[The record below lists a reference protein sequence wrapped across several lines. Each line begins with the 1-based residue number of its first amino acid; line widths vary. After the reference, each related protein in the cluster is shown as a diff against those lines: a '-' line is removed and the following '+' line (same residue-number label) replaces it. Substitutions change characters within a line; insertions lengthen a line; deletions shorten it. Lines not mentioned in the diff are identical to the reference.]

1 MGPAAICFI
10 LLVVPAPAE
19 NRAFDRVAAD
29 AADVARFQGGDESAF
44 EPLVT
49 RSEAEIF
56 RLARRMLGD
65 SEDALDAAQE
75 TFLRAFRGLR
85 SFRGEA
91 AFRSWLIG
99 IAINV
104 CRNKRGSAAARA
116 SRLNVPLV
124 DEDPET
130 GAEIQRDLADPRPN
144 PEAAAHGAEIQR
156 ALARALVAL
165 AAEHREILL
174 LREMEGLEYDEIVRV
189 LGCPLGTVKSR
200 LCRAR
205 AALREALEGLL
216 P

>member
-1 MGPAAICFI
+1 MGSLAICLI

-19 NRAFDRVAAD
+19 DRTFDRAAVD
-29 AADVARFQGGDESAF
+29 AADVARFLGGDESAF
-44 EPLVT
+44 EPLVI

-56 RLARRMLGD
+56 RLARRMLGNN
-65 SEDALDAAQE
+65 EDALDATQE

-116 SRLNVPLV
+116 RNLSVPLV

-130 GAEIQRDLADPRPN
+130 GAVVEHDLADPRPS
-144 PEAAAHGAEIQR
+144 PEAAAHGAEIRQ
-156 ALARALVAL
+156 ALERGLAAL

-174 LREMEGLEYDEIVRV
+174 LREMEGLEYDEIARA
-189 LGCPLGTVKSR
+189 LGCALGTVKSR

-205 AALREALEGLL
+205 AALRQALGGLL

>member
-1 MGPAAICFI
+1 MVSLAICLI
-10 LLVVPAPAE
+10 LLGVPAVAE
-19 NRAFDRVAAD
+19 DRTVDRAAAD
-29 AADVARFQGGDESAF
+29 AADVARFQAGDESAF
-44 EPLVT
+44 EPLVA

-75 TFLRAFRGLR
+75 TFLRAYRGLR

-104 CRNKRGSAAARA
+104 CRNKRGSAASRAR
-116 SRLNVPLV
+116 RLSVPLL
-124 DEDPET
+124 DEDPES
-130 GAEIQRDLADPRPN
+130 GAAVGHDLADPRPG

-156 ALARALVAL
+156 ALERALATL
-165 AAEHREILL
+165 AGEHREILL
-174 LREMEGLEYDEIVRV
+174 LREMEGLEYDEIARA

-205 AALREALEGLL
+205 TALREALEGLL